1 MPGAWGPRLLFP
13 PDANLSSS
21 THHLH
26 YYLFTPE
33 LARVQPP
40 AERRVQLVVY
50 LHGGVKPRGRENN
63 SSALPAEAFHSAG
76 AQLRHPC
83 FVLRPITVLSAQPC
97 PLDAQPCPLSCHPG
111 LRPLVSLGLRPRVSP
126 AIPSVL
132 AGPAPELG
140 ARHGLAHAR
149 GQALPRDARA
159 VQADAAPDAPYQP
172 GYNVGLGLGLGSGL
186 GLGLGFR
193 TLDRPLGFGLG

>member
-40 AERRVQLVVY
+40 AERRVPLVVY

-83 FVLRPITVLSAQPC
+83 FVLRPITVRSAQPRASC
-97 PLDAQPCPLSCHPG
+97 ATLPAVVSPRAQAS
-111 LRPLVSLGLRPRVSP
+111 RFSRAQAARSP

-159 VQADAAPDAPYQP
+159 VQADAPADAPAQP
-172 GYNVGLGLGLGSGL
+172 G
-186 GLGLGFR
+186 
-193 TLDRPLGFGLG
+193 

>member
-40 AERRVQLVVY
+40 AERRLPLVVY

-63 SSALPAEAFHSAG
+63 SSALPAEAFHSAE

-83 FVLRPITVLSAQPC
+83 FVLRPITVLSA
-97 PLDAQPCPLSCHPG
+97 
-111 LRPLVSLGLRPRVSP
+111 RPRARCATLPARVSP
-126 AIPSVL
+126 RAQAARFSSDSICL

-149 GQALPRDARA
+149 GQALPRDARP

>member
-40 AERRVQLVVY
+40 AERRVPLVVY

-83 FVLRPITVLSAQPC
+83 FVLRPITVLSAQPRASC
-97 PLDAQPCPLSCHPG
+97 ATPLSCHPG
-111 LRPLVSLGLRPRVSP
+111 LRPLVSLGLRPRVSA
-126 AIPSVL
+126 AIPSVWQ
-132 AGPAPELG
+132 GQ
-140 ARHGLAHAR
+140 RRNWVHGTASPTHV
-149 GQALPRDARA
+149 GK
-159 VQADAAPDAPYQP
+159 PYHVTRVPSKPMLLLMRLISQ
-172 GYNVGLGLGLGSGL
+172 V
-186 GLGLGFR
+186 
-193 TLDRPLGFGLG
+193 TM

>member
-40 AERRVQLVVY
+40 AERRLPLVVY

-83 FVLRPITVLSAQPC
+83 FVLRPITVLSSA
-97 PLDAQPCPLSCHPG
+97 
-111 LRPLVSLGLRPRVSP
+111 SLPARRATLPALASPR
-126 AIPSVL
+126 A
-132 AGPAPELG
+132 
-140 ARHGLAHAR
+140 
-149 GQALPRDARA
+149 
-159 VQADAAPDAPYQP
+159 
-172 GYNVGLGLGLGSGL
+172 
-186 GLGLGFR
+186 
-193 TLDRPLGFGLG
+193 

>member
-1 MPGAWGPRLLFP
+1 MRRQYVFVRWSPPPPPPPPPPERAPRRDSLLLGASTLLGAQMPGAWGPRLLFP

-40 AERRVQLVVY
+40 AERRLPLVVY

-83 FVLRPITVLSAQPC
+83 FVLRPITVRSVQPRASC
-97 PLDAQPCPLSCHPG
+97 APCPLSCHPG
-111 LRPLVSLGLRPRVSP
+111 LRPLVSLGLRAARFSSHSICPGRASAGTGCTARPR
-126 AIPSVL
+126 
-132 AGPAPELG
+132 
-140 ARHGLAHAR
+140 
-149 GQALPRDARA
+149 PRTWAS
-159 VQADAAPDAPYQP
+159 
-172 GYNVGLGLGLGSGL
+172 L
-186 GLGLGFR
+186 
-193 TLDRPLGFGLG
+193 TT

>member
-40 AERRVQLVVY
+40 AVRRLPLVVY

-63 SSALPAEAFHSAG
+63 SSALPAEAFHSAE

-83 FVLRPITVLSAQPC
+83 FVLRPITVLSARPRARC
-97 PLDAQPCPLSCHPG
+97 ATALDAQPCPHACHPG
-111 LRPLVSLGLRPRVSP
+111 LRPRFSP
-126 AIPSVL
+126 AIPPVL

-149 GQALPRDARA
+149 GQALPRDARP
-159 VQADAAPDAPYQP
+159 VQADAAPDAAHPP
-172 GYNVGLGLGLGSGL
+172 G
-186 GLGLGFR
+186 
-193 TLDRPLGFGLG
+193 

>member
-1 MPGAWGPRLLFP
+1 MPGAWSPRLLFP
-13 PDANLSSS
+13 PDASLSSS

-40 AERRVQLVVY
+40 ARDVPLVIY

-83 FVLRPITVLSAQPC
+83 FVLRPITVLSA
-97 PLDAQPCPLSCHPG
+97 HT
-111 LRPLVSLGLRPRVSP
+111 RVT
-126 AIPSVL
+126 
-132 AGPAPELG
+132 
-140 ARHGLAHAR
+140 
-149 GQALPRDARA
+149 Q
-159 VQADAAPDAPYQP
+159 
-172 GYNVGLGLGLGSGL
+172 GSGRAL
-186 GLGLGFR
+186 I
-193 TLDRPLGFGLG
+193 